1 MISLALLACQSA
13 GEQGDRAWAKH
24 DLDGAI
30 RHYAHARNLSEEQ
43 TQRHARALLQVGD
56 SAGADQ
62 AMTGVVALSGDG
74 YVVRVLQEEDPRLAL
89 SQAEAGLEE
98 FQEPALFL
106 NACSLA
112 LQTQSP
118 GATQHCAQ
126 AALVLPMD
134 PVPRLATAE
143 LSLQQGLLLSARE
156 VLSSAGQLD
165 LEPDQRLWLS
175 SLWQMAGDPEKACS
189 TGLVLSEDLYSV
201 AAACVSVQHPAGE
214 AMLARLGSPESAAL
228 RLRLA
233 VGRAEVATPGPEK
246 TRQAAI
252 AHSALRQCAVLEQT
266 APVLVDAARLALVE
280 EDPVLAEALL
290 GRAMTIRPPELAA
303 WLNMARLMAR
313 DGREDQALVLLDAAP
328 TFGPTEDLALQ
339 VERHQLAQS
348 LGRLDVN
355 ALQVVLNA
363 CTEQGQARCLA
374 ESNYLMAVHHA
385 DQHGKAAGY
394 LDQSI
399 IYGGGSLG
407 VRALG
412 EPVLLPVL
420 RSPQLGAWDQ
430 DPRLADIRVQARK
443 MPTR

>member
-1 MISLALLACQSA
+1 MIFLALLACRTA
-13 GEQGDRAWAKH
+13 GERGDRAWAEQ
-24 DLDGAI
+24 DVDGAI
-30 RHYAHARNLSEEQ
+30 RDYSQARNLNDAQ
-43 TQRHARALLQVGD
+43 TQRYARAMLQVGD
-56 SAGADQ
+56 SAGAEQ
-62 AMTGVVALSGDG
+62 AMTRVVTLSADG
-74 YVVRVLQEEDPRLAL
+74 YVVRVLQQGDPRVALA
-89 SQAEAGLEE
+89 QAEAGLEE

-106 NACSLA
+106 NACTLA
-112 LQTQSP
+112 LQIQSSS
-118 GATQHCAQ
+118 ATRHCAQ

-143 LSLQQGLLLSARE
+143 LSLQQGLLPSARE

-175 SLWQMAGDPEKACS
+175 SLWQMAGEPEKACS
-189 TGLVLSEDLYSV
+189 TGLVLSEDLYPV
-201 AAACVSVQHPAGE
+201 AAACVSAQHPAGE

-233 VGRAEVATPGPEK
+233 VGRAEVATPGPQQ
-246 TRQAAI
+246 TRQVAI

-290 GRAMTIRPPELAA
+290 GRAMTSRPPELAS

-313 DGREDQALVLLDAAP
+313 DGRGDQALVLLDAAP
-328 TFGPTEDLALQ
+328 SFGSTENLALR

-355 ALQVVLNA
+355 ALQVVLDA
-363 CTEQGQARCLA
+363 CAEQGQARCLA
-374 ESNYLMAVHHA
+374 ESSYLMAVHYA
-385 DQHGKAAGY
+385 DQPGKAAGY
-394 LDQSI
+394 LDRAI
-399 IYGGGSLG
+399 LYGGVGLG
-407 VRALG
+407 IRALG
-412 EPVLLPVL
+412 EPALRPAL
-420 RSPQLGAWDQ
+420 RSPQLSAWDQ
-430 DPRLADIRVQARK
+430 DPRFADIRVQAQK